1 MTAAPSKRTA
11 VVTGG
16 ASGIGLAVAER
27 LVEEGLAVA
36 LFDRNGEAAISAAD
50 KIAAPGPN
58 AMGVAA
64 DVTDR
69 AAIAAGLE
77 QVHERLG
84 PVTVLVNSAGLDGFD
99 PFLKIA
105 PETWDRLLAVNLTG
119 TFNMCQLVLPDM
131 VEAGWGRIVNISSS
145 STHSGQPFMA
155 HYVSAKSGV
164 NGLTKSLALEFAPKG
179 ITVNAIPPGFIDTPM
194 LRAAEQK
201 GLLGGTVEEHA
212 ARTPVRRAGT
222 PQDIAAMC
230 AFLVRDEAGYV
241 TGQII
246 GVNGGRNT

>member
-36 LFDRNGEAAISAAD
+36 LFDRHGEAAVTAAA

-99 PFLKIA
+99 
-105 PETWDRLLAVNLTG
+105 
-119 TFNMCQLVLPDM
+119 
-131 VEAGWGRIVNISSS
+131 
-145 STHSGQPFMA
+145 
-155 HYVSAKSGV
+155 
-164 NGLTKSLALEFAPKG
+164 
-179 ITVNAIPPGFIDTPM
+179 
-194 LRAAEQK
+194 
-201 GLLGGTVEEHA
+201 
-212 ARTPVRRAGT
+212 RRAGKMSALAR
-222 PQDIAAMC
+222 QYRARRQIE
-230 AFLVRDEAGYV
+230 RDVEARGARIV
-241 TGQII
+241 
-246 GVNGGRNT
+246 